1 MLGALLRSNARV
13 QYLYETDG
21 RDVLT
26 LDALPLA
33 MAMTHSVTRAAK
45 RINDEPEA

>member
-1 MLGALLRSNARV
+1 MPGACARSMCQQVNATN
-13 QYLYETDG
+13 ET
-21 RDVLT
+21 DVLT